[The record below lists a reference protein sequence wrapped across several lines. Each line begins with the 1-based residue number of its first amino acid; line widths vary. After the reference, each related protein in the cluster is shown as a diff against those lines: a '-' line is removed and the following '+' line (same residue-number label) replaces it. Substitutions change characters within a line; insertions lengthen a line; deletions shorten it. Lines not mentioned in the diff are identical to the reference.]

1 MLLVLPETHALA
13 ETKTGLSDIKKI
25 QSFKMQ
31 LILIDLLKKTSYN
44 KKVVYVCLCEGVCM
58 HTHINMSMQEYVF

>member
-1 MLLVLPETHALA
+1 
-13 ETKTGLSDIKKI
+13 
-25 QSFKMQ
+25 MQ